1 MAASFTFR
9 RGFYYWFDST
19 KDQISMANDPKF
31 IPQNA
36 IVVKAEKT
44 PKGDIFT
51 FIAPKIK
58 SPGARAHEAR
68 VHKLSPVFSAIKSEQ
83 DTKTGVNSNSIETY
97 LIGDDFVVVFPRG
110 YRPCEKDYKDLIA
123 AVVCWDDP
131 EEAAKDEAKKASAA
145 ASAAKT
151 DDGTAKT
158 DDDTAKT
165 DDSGKK
171 TDDATKADDGA
182 AKTDDD
188 TAKTDDS
195 GKKTDDDAAK
205 TDDATKADD
214 GTAKTDDATTALV
227 PVDDCPS
234 SSEIAE
240 AILAGKLSPEKAM
253 DLISPKLEILP
264 LFAGSDD

>member
-1 MAASFTFR
+1 MASFTFR
-9 RGFYYWFDST
+9 RGFYYWFDPI
-19 KDQISMANDPKF
+19 KDQISMANDQKF
-31 IPQNA
+31 APRTA
-36 IVVKAEKT
+36 ILVKADKT

-51 FIAPKIK
+51 FIAPEIK

-68 VHKLSPVFSAIKSEQ
+68 VHNLSPVFSAIKSEQ
-83 DTKTGVNSNSIETY
+83 DTKTGVNSNSIETD
-97 LIGDDFVVVFPRG
+97 LKGDDFVVVFPRG

-131 EEAAKDEAKKASAA
+131 EEAAKDEAKKANAA
-145 ASAAKT
+145 AS
-151 DDGTAKT
+151 TAKT
-158 DDDTAKT
+158 D
-165 DDSGKK
+165 G
-171 TDDATKADDGA
+171 
-182 AKTDDD
+182 
-188 TAKTDDS
+188 
-195 GKKTDDDAAK
+195 DAAK
-205 TDDATKADD
+205 TDDATKADGD
-214 GTAKTDDATTALV
+214 AAKTDDDATKADGGAAKTDDDTTALV